1 MKTNMK
7 RKGFTLVELLV
18 VIAIIVALAALSAP
32 AILKQRKKADM
43 IQATNNAKQV
53 YYTLVEF
60 DGDQG
65 SFPSQE
71 TLDDLGQ
78 DVQGASAQDA
88 NGLFAQLLLA
98 GYIDSEEIFYA
109 KGGASINKKPD
120 NQFRTADEAL
130 ERGENGFGYVML
142 GTEALS
148 TSNASG
154 IPVMMAPL
162 DLDGAAAQAEFDPDP
177 YDNKAVILRLDG
189 SVKSER
195 INKTA
200 PRTVTIAG
208 GNNLMETG
216 QDTVWGELDEE
227 PRIMLPR

>member
-1 MKTNMK
+1 MK

-71 TLDDLGQ
+71 TLDDLGN
-78 DVQGASAQDA
+78 DVSGLGTDDA
-88 NGLFAQLLLA
+88 NGLLAQLLLA
-98 GYIDSEEIFYA
+98 GYIDSEQIFFA
-109 KGGASINKKPD
+109 KGGSAVNKKPD
-120 NQFRTADEAL
+120 DQFQTPAEAL
-130 ERGENGFGYVML
+130 EPGENGFGYVMI
-142 GTEALS
+142 GDEALS
-148 TSNASG
+148 TSGKSG
-154 IPVMMAPL
+154 QVVLAAPL
-162 DLDGAAAQAEFDPDP
+162 DPANGAQGVFDPDP

-195 INKTA
+195 INKSDKK
-200 PRTVTIAG
+200 VNVS
-208 GNNLMETG
+208 GNELMETG
-216 QDTVWGELDEE
+216 PDTVWGETTNGN
-227 PRIMLPR
+227 PQFMLPAGR